1 LECTPE
7 PEKPEGI
14 TDEEMIDY
22 IVRNTLY
29 NKEDLIQR
37 IESGDENLDDL
48 YLHVVDIWDKRRNP

>member
-1 LECTPE
+1 
-7 PEKPEGI
+7 
-14 TDEEMIDY
+14 
-22 IVRNTLY
+22 LY